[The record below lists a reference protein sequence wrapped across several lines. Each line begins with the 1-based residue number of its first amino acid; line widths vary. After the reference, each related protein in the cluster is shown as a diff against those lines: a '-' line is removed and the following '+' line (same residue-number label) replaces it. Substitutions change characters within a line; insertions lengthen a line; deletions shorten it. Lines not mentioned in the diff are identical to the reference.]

1 MHLEANQPEFS
12 PSIVSQVEL
21 DTLLALKKAKSLR
34 QIVEVRQL
42 RCINHQLE
50 SETDFGKQI
59 WFFEAVGVDSQQK
72 ELQCYG
78 VLHYSVEFSLLELI
92 QTHVFD
98 SSQERDLYQYFCETG
113 KRTDTPWHPAN
124 RWLLSGLTMVA
135 IIWLVYISYLWV
147 SRGNG

>member
-59 WFFEAVGVDSQQK
+59 WFLKRSEWIRSRKNFNVTVFFTIAWSF
-72 ELQCYG
+72 
-78 VLHYSVEFSLLELI
+78 HYL
-92 QTHVFD
+92 
-98 SSQERDLYQYFCETG
+98 
-113 KRTDTPWHPAN
+113 N
-124 RWLLSGLTMVA
+124 
-135 IIWLVYISYLWV
+135 
-147 SRGNG
+147 